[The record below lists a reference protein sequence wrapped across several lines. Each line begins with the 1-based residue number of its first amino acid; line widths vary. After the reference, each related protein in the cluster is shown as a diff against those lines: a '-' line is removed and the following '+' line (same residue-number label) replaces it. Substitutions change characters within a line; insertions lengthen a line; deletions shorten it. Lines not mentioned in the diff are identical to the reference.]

1 MEKATFALPTVG
13 SDVMSKDDQGALIV
27 NQATAVIV
35 SAWLAHAT
43 ALIQTDA
50 GRFAG
55 PWSVDA
61 AELATL
67 IDSVQD
73 ALKSF

>member
-1 MEKATFALPTVG
+1 MEKVTFALPTAG
-13 SDVMSKDDQGALIV
+13 SADMSKDDQGALIV
-27 NQATAVIV
+27 NQATALIV

-43 ALIQTDA
+43 ALIQKDTDK
-50 GRFAG
+50 FAG
-55 PWSVDA
+55 PWSVDT

-67 IDSVQD
+67 INSVQD